1 MRQYSIVDPE
11 NYCHIIA
18 TFLDTMPRNV
28 AVKRAYKVASGA
40 LVHVRDEF
48 TGTVHIYRTKLE
60 ELKTP
65 SETQRARGIKRKAR
79 VRKVE
84 TQRKKE

>member
-60 ELKTP
+60 E
-65 SETQRARGIKRKAR
+65 
-79 VRKVE
+79 RKVE